1 MKYDI
6 EQAQTMLNMLS
17 PNGEGLTFQTFD
29 DNADK
34 EKSDKLPAA
43 VFHGSLSKHEQR
55 LAQLNEKGAGVFI
68 TVNSTD
74 EQGRSKSHITAV
86 RALFIDFDSAD
97 NERVKRL
104 LIEPFPPNLI
114 IESSP
119 DKHHAYW
126 LADGIPLDM
135 FTEWQKVLIRYF
147 KELGDEPDNIHD
159 LPRVMRLAG
168 FNHCKVN
175 NNKGLTGEPFLTRI
189 VHQGQQYS
197 IDDIEQFID
206 SLPAQLMT
214 EPTSKSTKEKQQ
226 ISSPILPQML
236 NDSQLPS
243 LSAEKVRSLAR
254 GRWQDILG
262 HLDYHVSSDVK
273 EHSQCPICGGDDR
286 FRFDDENGTG
296 SYICSQGTG
305 KTIAGDGFS
314 LLADHASLGV
324 HEAVQAVTAVLNDMG
339 LISTYDSK
347 SAINDKDWV
356 DPKPINH
363 TLPPV
368 TSITPDM
375 LPETLYS
382 YVENTAKRLSVP
394 LEFVAVPLVVAL
406 GSVIGTKVSIF
417 PKRHDDWQVIPN
429 LWGAVIGQPSSKKSP
444 AMDNAMKPI
453 DNLVSKAMAAHKSNM
468 KEHATQTLI
477 NTAKAKAESDTL
489 KSLAK
494 QLASQDADTDSAEKI
509 TEEDIHQKAAAIAES
524 KQQDE
529 NIPIPRRHMV
539 SDITVEKLGEIENQ
553 NNNGVLQYRDEL
565 SGFLANL
572 EKDSEQPARSFY
584 LEGFNGTGSY
594 TVDRIMR
601 GSLFIENHCLSVM
614 GGIQPDKLEMYLEKT
629 MRGLGNDGLI
639 QRFQMMVYPDPL
651 PRTKEKDIA
660 VDAESRDAVYSLF
673 IAADELHVGTLK
685 GYGANEPNQ
694 FYKRPHFRFADDA
707 YKVFMSWLDELNNKA
722 DNAEHDVIAQH
733 LIKYGRLIPALA
745 LIFHLVDCI
754 EHRTLLGGVSLNALQ
769 AAIAWGDMLETHML
783 RVYSCITDNSH
794 LKASLLS
801 KKVLEML
808 KKPSDKTDKTNW
820 VSHGFTARS
829 LKRKN
834 WKGLNDDDT
843 IQTALDVLIE
853 YDWLTYEIVESTEQG
868 GRPTERYWINPKLKA
883 FI

>member
-1 MKYDI
+1 M
-6 EQAQTMLNMLS
+6 
-17 PNGEGLTFQTFD
+17 
-29 DNADK
+29 
-34 EKSDKLPAA
+34 
-43 VFHGSLSKHEQR
+43 
-55 LAQLNEKGAGVFI
+55 
-68 TVNSTD
+68 
-74 EQGRSKSHITAV
+74 
-86 RALFIDFDSAD
+86 
-97 NERVKRL
+97 
-104 LIEPFPPNLI
+104 
-114 IESSP
+114 
-119 DKHHAYW
+119 
-126 LADGIPLDM
+126 
-135 FTEWQKVLIRYF
+135 
-147 KELGDEPDNIHD
+147 
-159 LPRVMRLAG
+159 
-168 FNHCKVN
+168 
-175 NNKGLTGEPFLTRI
+175 
-189 VHQGQQYS
+189 
-197 IDDIEQFID
+197 
-206 SLPAQLMT
+206 
-214 EPTSKSTKEKQQ
+214 
-226 ISSPILPQML
+226 
-236 NDSQLPS
+236 
-243 LSAEKVRSLAR
+243 
-254 GRWQDILG
+254 
-262 HLDYHVSSDVK
+262 SDVK
-273 EHSQCPICGGDDR
+273 DRKTHGKVGLAGILGDYPPATEETLAGDDLLTKLH
-286 FRFDDENGTG
+286 DILEPE
-296 SYICSQGTG
+296 
-305 KTIAGDGFS
+305 S
-314 LLADHASLGV
+314 LLYINNRIAPNQGDYVGEKLDTENTIGLVLRNKDYEPASLICITPNSNTKPIVTDTSQSCAFIIGSLNND
-324 HEAVQAVTAVLNDMG
+324 HELVAVDNLHEGIELAYHFMSDKITMIVSPNDWLFTDTVKHFAQDTKITVFTTLEQKSKLSKQLAGINVKLVIPVLSM
-339 LISTYDSK
+339 LSHVEQHVSYAEVLSYDDTQVIDLQS
-347 SAINDKDWV
+347 SDWA

-382 YVENTAKRLSVP
+382 YVMNTANRLSVP

-453 DNLVSKAMAAHKSNM
+453 DNLISKAMTAHKSNM

-477 NTAKAKAESDTL
+477 NTAKAKSENDAL

-494 QLASQDADTDSAEKI
+494 QLASQDDNTDSAEKI

-524 KQQDE
+524 KHQDE

-565 SGFLANL
+565 SGFLSNL
-572 EKDSEQPARSFY
+572 EKDSEQQARSFY

-629 MRGLGNDGLI
+629 MRGLGNDGLM

-660 VDAESRDAVYSLF
+660 VDKESRDAVYSLF
-673 IAADELHVGTLK
+673 IAADELNIGTLK
-685 GYGANEPNQ
+685 GYGANEANQ

-707 YKVFMSWLDELNNKA
+707 YKVFMSWLDDLNDKA

-754 EHRTLLGGVSLNALQ
+754 ENRSLLGGVSLKALQ

-801 KKVLEML
+801 KKILDML
-808 KKPSDKTDKTNW
+808 KKGGDKTDKTNW

-829 LKRKN
+829 LNRKN
-834 WKGLNDDDT
+834 WKGLTDDNAV
-843 IQTALDVLIE
+843 QTALDVLVE
-853 YDWLTYEIVESTEQG
+853 YDWLSYEIVNSTGQG
-868 GRPTERYWINPKLKA
+868 GRPTELYCINPKLKA

>member
-1 MKYDI
+1 MTDVK
-6 EQAQTMLNMLS
+6 
-17 PNGEGLTFQTFD
+17 
-29 DNADK
+29 DNK
-34 EKSDKLPAA
+34 T
-43 VFHGSLSKHEQR
+43 HG
-55 LAQLNEKGAGVFI
+55 
-68 TVNSTD
+68 
-74 EQGRSKSHITAV
+74 
-86 RALFIDFDSAD
+86 
-97 NERVKRL
+97 
-104 LIEPFPPNLI
+104 
-114 IESSP
+114 
-119 DKHHAYW
+119 
-126 LADGIPLDM
+126 
-135 FTEWQKVLIRYF
+135 KV
-147 KELGDEPDNIHD
+147 
-159 LPRVMRLAG
+159 
-168 FNHCKVN
+168 
-175 NNKGLTGEPFLTRI
+175 GLTGILGDYPPATVETLAGDDLLTKLHDILEPESLLYINTRI
-189 VHQGQQYS
+189 APNQGDYVGEKLETENS
-197 IDDIEQFID
+197 IGLVLHNKDYEPVSLICITPNSSSKPIITDTNPSCAFIIGRLDSDYEIVAVNNLHDGIELASYFIGDKITIIVSPNDWLFADTVKHFAQDTKVTIFTTLEEKNKLSKQLAGTNVKLVIPVLSMLSHVEQNISYTEVLSYDDTQLID
-206 SLPAQLMT
+206 LQG
-214 EPTSKSTKEKQQ
+214 
-226 ISSPILPQML
+226 
-236 NDSQLPS
+236 NDW
-243 LSAEKVRSLAR
+243 A
-254 GRWQDILG
+254 
-262 HLDYHVSSDVK
+262 
-273 EHSQCPICGGDDR
+273 
-286 FRFDDENGTG
+286 
-296 SYICSQGTG
+296 
-305 KTIAGDGFS
+305 
-314 LLADHASLGV
+314 
-324 HEAVQAVTAVLNDMG
+324 
-339 LISTYDSK
+339 
-347 SAINDKDWV
+347 
-356 DPKPINH
+356 DPKPISH

-368 TSITPDM
+368 TSITPNM

-382 YVENTAKRLSVP
+382 YVINTANRLSVP

-453 DNLVSKAMAAHKSNM
+453 DNLISKAMKAHKSNM

-477 NTAKAKAESDTL
+477 NTAKAKAESDAL

-494 QLASQDADTDSAEKI
+494 QLASQDDDTDSTEKI
-509 TEEDIHQKAAAIAES
+509 TEETIHQKAAAIAES

-565 SGFLANL
+565 SGFLASL
-572 EKDSEQPARSFY
+572 EKDSEQQARSFY

-601 GSLFIENHCLSVM
+601 GSLFIENHCVSVM

-651 PRTKEKDIA
+651 PRTKEKDMA
-660 VDAESRDAVYSLF
+660 VDKESRDAVYSLF
-673 IAADELHVGTLK
+673 IAADELNIGTLK
-685 GYGANEPNQ
+685 GYGANEANK
-694 FYKRPHFRFADDA
+694 FYKRPHFRFTDDA
-707 YKVFMSWLDELNNKA
+707 YKVFMSWLDDLNDKA

-733 LIKYGRLIPALA
+733 LMKYGRLIPALA

-754 EHRTLLGGVSLNALQ
+754 EHRSLLGGVSLNALQ

-801 KKVLEML
+801 KKILEML

-834 WKGLNDDDT
+834 WKGLTDDEAV
-843 IQTALDVLIE
+843 QTALDVLIE
-853 YDWLTYEIVESTEQG
+853 YDWLNYEVVNSTGQG
-868 GRPTERYWINPKLKA
+868 GRPTERYWINPKLKQ